1 MKLLLVGHGR
11 MGRLVEHLASS
22 YGADVAGILD
32 ENNIDTAGAL
42 DPARWAD
49 IDVIVDFS
57 LADAFLTNVP
67 RLLALRKNLVV
78 GTTGWKNQT
87 ADVRAAIEAA
97 GIGAVVAANFSVGAN
112 ILDALAE
119 RAGHLFEPHAS
130 YGAYIHESHHAA
142 KKDAPSGTAISIK
155 TAIEEGG
162 FSRPIDV
169 SSTRVGFV
177 PGIHTAG
184 FDGPSETVTLTH
196 TVRDRATFAHG
207 ALTAAQWVQGKRGW
221 FTMRDVLGLGL
232 TGK

>member
-1 MKLLLVGHGR
+1 VKLLLVGHGR

-119 RAGHLFEPHAS
+119 RAGHLFEPHAT

-184 FDGPSETVTLTH
+184 LDGPSETVTLTH

-221 FTMRDVLGLGL
+221 FTMRDVLGL

>member
-112 ILDALAE
+112 ILDALA
-119 RAGHLFEPHAS
+119 
-130 YGAYIHESHHAA
+130 
-142 KKDAPSGTAISIK
+142 
-155 TAIEEGG
+155 
-162 FSRPIDV
+162 
-169 SSTRVGFV
+169 
-177 PGIHTAG
+177 
-184 FDGPSETVTLTH
+184 
-196 TVRDRATFAHG
+196 
-207 ALTAAQWVQGKRGW
+207 
-221 FTMRDVLGLGL
+221 
-232 TGK
+232 